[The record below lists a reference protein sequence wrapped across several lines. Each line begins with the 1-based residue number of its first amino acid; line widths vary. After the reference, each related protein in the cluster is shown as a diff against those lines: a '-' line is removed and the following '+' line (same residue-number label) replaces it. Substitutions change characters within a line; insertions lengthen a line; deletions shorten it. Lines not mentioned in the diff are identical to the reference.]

1 MSRYAQGKVAG
12 PAMALIVVSAISLVL
27 LVLALLFDVWF
38 LLSGHA
44 AAAAARR
51 GTSEESAV
59 VVRIVWSLA
68 MLANNVGILFGAV
81 QMRGLQSLA
90 FSRIACVLALIPC
103 LGPCF
108 IIGVPFGIWGL
119 IALSDPKVK
128 RGFDG

>member
-1 MSRYAQGKVAG
+1 M
-12 PAMALIVVSAISLVL
+12 SLV
-27 LVLALLFDVWF
+27 VVA
-38 LLSGHA
+38 LLSGHEPVSA
-44 AAAAARR
+44 AWR
-51 GTSEESAV
+51 GTSEEPAV

-119 IALSDPKVK
+119 IALTHPTLNPA
-128 RGFDG
+128 FDD